1 MSAILS
7 SLMNCFSRKSC
18 GPRWRKALVYR
29 ISANVERMIG
39 SEMHHFTTSNEVT
52 DSDKH
57 LQRKKVLRK
66 VDEKL
71 SKERIRPLP
80 LKPPKPPILSS
91 LKDQEKALEEG
102 VTTHSSTLA
111 WKIPWIEEP
120 DGLQVMGSQKSQTQ
134 LNTHNNTQNTQQ
146 KLGSLLTKKKIKK

>member
-1 MSAILS
+1 
-7 SLMNCFSRKSC
+7 
-18 GPRWRKALVYR
+18 
-29 ISANVERMIG
+29 
-39 SEMHHFTTSNEVT
+39 MHHFTTSNEVT

-102 VTTHSSTLA
+102 VTTHPSTLA

-146 KLGSLLTKKKIKK
+146 QLGSLLTKKKIKK

>member
-1 MSAILS
+1 
-7 SLMNCFSRKSC
+7 
-18 GPRWRKALVYR
+18 
-29 ISANVERMIG
+29 
-39 SEMHHFTTSNEVT
+39 MHHFTTSNEVT

-120 DGLQVMGSQKSQTQ
+120 DGIQVMGSQMSQTQ

-146 KLGSLLTKKKIKK
+146 QLGSLLTKKKNKKIKMDLTLLRRL